1 MRVIL
6 SLCVVITGPHSREAI
21 GMNYDWLFEIDYWNI
36 DYWNYL
42 QTITRLAVAVL
53 AGAIIGIE
61 REHSDKPAGLR
72 THMLVCL
79 GAATF
84 MLGALELSKTATD
97 EKTIVDPARAL
108 AGVIGGVGFLGAGA
122 IIQSQGSIQ
131 GITTAAS
138 IWIAAA
144 IGVCS
149 GMGLFS
155 LAITS
160 GVLAVAVLWFLGR
173 FERSVMQS
181 KN

>member
-1 MRVIL
+1 M
-6 SLCVVITGPHSREAI
+6 
-21 GMNYDWLFEIDYWNI
+21 
-36 DYWNYL
+36 
-42 QTITRLAVAVL
+42 AVL

-61 REHSDKPAGLR
+61 REHSEKPAGLR

-84 MLGALELSKTATD
+84 MVGALELSNTAAD
-97 EKTIVDPARAL
+97 ENTVIDPARAL

-122 IIQSQGSIQ
+122 IVQSQGSIH

-144 IGVCS
+144 IGACS

-160 GVLAVAVLWFLGR
+160 GLLSVAVLWGIGR
-173 FERSVMQS
+173 FERSVIQS
-181 KN
+181 KG